1 MSLASWVN
9 NQLDL
14 EDEYGYKEGT
24 MRNWL
29 NLCGF
34 SMKETKKGCYYHGH
48 GREDVIKVSTVFD
61 IISTLIVT
69 SKFQDRNERF
79 IPQSVVAECH

>member
-34 SMKETKKGCYYHGH
+34 SMKETKKAA
-48 GREDVIKVSTVFD
+48 
-61 IISTLIVT
+61 IIMVMDE
-69 SKFQDRNERF
+69 KM
-79 IPQSVVAECH
+79 